1 MTDKIFIIGCGAV
14 GTSLGKAL
22 KDAGNNVIG
31 IYDTDP
37 LNARNAATIIGTE
50 AFGGALPSRI
60 RDADMV
66 LLTVTDSAIESVAEQ
81 AKGEELYSATQVWV
95 HCSGRL
101 TSAALEPLCPFV
113 AGTGS
118 MHPAW
123 AFPPKTL
130 TPIPPGVYFA
140 VEGQRAG
147 TEVMAQRIQE
157 LHGNAVFVPPEART
171 AYHAAMV
178 MASNYMVVLLASAHG
193 LLKGIG
199 VDPEQIDPMLLSLS
213 ESAIFRARRLGIGAS
228 LSGPIR
234 RGDMGVVEDHV
245 RALADSPYE
254 KALYIA
260 AGKAAVKLA
269 ATQPGYCPDTAV
281 TLSELLD
288 RLAYEHW
295 SRMPPKPSA
304 D

>member
-130 TPIPPGVYFA
+130 THIPPGVYFD

-147 TEVMAQRIQE
+147 TVVMAQRDQG
-157 LHGNAVFVPPEART
+157 LHGNAV
-171 AYHAAMV
+171 
-178 MASNYMVVLLASAHG
+178 
-193 LLKGIG
+193 
-199 VDPEQIDPMLLSLS
+199 
-213 ESAIFRARRLGIGAS
+213 
-228 LSGPIR
+228 
-234 RGDMGVVEDHV
+234 
-245 RALADSPYE
+245 
-254 KALYIA
+254 
-260 AGKAAVKLA
+260 
-269 ATQPGYCPDTAV
+269 
-281 TLSELLD
+281 
-288 RLAYEHW
+288 
-295 SRMPPKPSA
+295 
-304 D
+304 